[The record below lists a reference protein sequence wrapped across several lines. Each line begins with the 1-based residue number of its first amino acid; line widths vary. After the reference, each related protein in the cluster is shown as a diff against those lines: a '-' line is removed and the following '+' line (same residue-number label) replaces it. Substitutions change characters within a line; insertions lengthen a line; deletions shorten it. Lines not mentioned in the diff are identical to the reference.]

1 MGAHL
6 DAVRRLAGTQ
16 DNGDRSAALGVVDV
30 DRQEAAFVVVGV
42 EKRKLLISVH
52 HVDRVVDVERD

>member
-6 DAVRRLAGTQ
+6 DAARRLAGTQ
-16 DNGDRSAALGVVDV
+16 DDGDRSAALGVVDV

-42 EKRKLLISVH
+42 EERELLISVH